1 MDAHG
6 QHTERDAFMREWM
19 RKKYATKAEWNER
32 AALLALGSLV
42 VQQVVEGVSLAS
54 PSVMLG
60 VAGAILAYVNAN
72 RLLNKVT

>member
-1 MDAHG
+1 MDAHR
-6 QHTERDAFMREWM
+6 QPRQQDAGMREWM

-42 VQQVVEGVSLAS
+42 VQQVVEGVSLSS

-60 VAGAILAYVNAN
+60 VAGAILAYINAN
-72 RLLNKVT
+72 RLLNKII